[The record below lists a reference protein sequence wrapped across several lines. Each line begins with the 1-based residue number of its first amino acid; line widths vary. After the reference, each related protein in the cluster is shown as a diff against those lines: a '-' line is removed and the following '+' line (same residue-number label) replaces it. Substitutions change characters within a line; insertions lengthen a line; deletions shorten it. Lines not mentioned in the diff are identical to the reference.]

1 MAGIQEGAGFTQK
14 DAENLE
20 RVKDAMAELAVG
32 KEGMLGGG
40 HNAAAAAAFAQ
51 LLDAETRRQELTVRA
66 VGKAS
71 EAALPEVQPAAKSM
85 DDTSWAQKLLNEEP
99 KAGMSAASP
108 S

>member
-1 MAGIQEGAGFTQK
+1 MAGIQEGGGFTPK

-32 KEGMLGGG
+32 KEGVLGS
-40 HNAAAAAAFAQ
+40 APDARAAAAFAQ
-51 LLDAETRRQELTVRA
+51 LLDAETRRQEVTLRN
-66 VGKAS
+66 VGK
-71 EAALPEVQPAAKSM
+71 ENDGVVPEVQPAARPM

-99 KAGMSAASP
+99 KPGMSASLP